1 MAGALSLSKAL
12 ASMPMRSNRWG
23 STLCVLTLAFA
34 VAAQSQSLGV
44 THPGILP
51 SCSDPP
57 ESAGV
62 SPSARAV
69 QCTREIC
76 ARPEHRATIFAY
88 AKGRHLS
95 RAEEEAASACI
106 TRAQQDKASVVGG

>member
-1 MAGALSLSKAL
+1 
-12 ASMPMRSNRWG
+12 MRSPTSNRWG
-23 STLCVLTLAFA
+23 SAPCVVILAFS

-44 THPGILP
+44 GHPGILP

-57 ESAGV
+57 ESIGV
-62 SPSARAV
+62 VPSARAM

-76 ARPEHRATIFAY
+76 ARPEHRATILAY

-95 RAEEEAASACI
+95 RAEEDAALTCI
-106 TRAQQDKASVVGG
+106 TRAQQDKASAVGG